1 MRAKPQTGFKNI
13 AGVFDISSKMVAAFI
28 SMVVVVYTV
37 SVFFYKLNETINK
50 VEQYNK
56 DVTQMYKE
64 AQKDWQAKYDD
75 QHDLIIKNMQ
85 AIAAVKQA
93 FNDHEI
99 SAAEFRGRVKQ
110 ILGIP

>member
-1 MRAKPQTGFKNI
+1 MRTKPQTRLAKV
-13 AGVFDISSKMVAAFI
+13 AGVFDVSSKMVAAFI
-28 SMVVVVYTV
+28 SMVVVIYTV

-56 DVTQMYKE
+56 DVNQMYKE
-64 AQKDWQAKYDD
+64 AQKDWQTKYDD

-85 AIAAVKQA
+85 AITAVKQA

-110 ILGIP
+110 ALNLP